1 MNKNLYQ
8 FPSIIV
14 LSIRGTKYKLE
25 DKNEERQEIA
35 QIGWAEVKNNDG
47 TPYISANCNVDIKT
61 KKILS
66 IEDKTR
72 IGFHLESE
80 QTETVYSVY
89 NHLQKE
95 YNIKE
100 VPWASW
106 GDFERKIISQTHD
119 KTKPYPFNGRHLNLK
134 TIYGILRTGFS
145 EIPFHKVMKEL
156 KLRKEFDEK
165 GNFAGAD
172 AFLTAHVLIAIMKS
186 IEVQSDR
193 DYRDEE

>member
-8 FPSIIV
+8 FTRIIV

-35 QIGWAEVKNNDG
+35 QIGWAEVKNENG
-47 TPYISANCNVDIKT
+47 VPTIGRNCNVDVKT

-66 IEDKTR
+66 VEDKIR

-80 QTETVYSVY
+80 PTETVYSVY

-119 KTKPYPFNGRHLNLK
+119 KTKTYPFNGRHLNLK

-156 KLRKEFDEK
+156 RLRSEFDNK

-172 AFLTAHVLIAIMKS
+172 ALLTAQVLIAIMKS
-186 IEVQSDR
+186 IEVKDDR